1 MLTPHRKG
9 ISARRPPILAVVL
22 AATAIVVTGCGAPT
36 AGDTTSGSETPSG
49 WFEHVHG
56 VAQDGPAVLLA
67 THEGLFR
74 QVGNEPPVR
83 VSDQPF
89 DVMGFTLARNR
100 FLASGHP
107 APGTDFPAQLGLGQS
122 ADGGRTW
129 APISLLGMVDFHR
142 LRAVGDG
149 VWGITAN
156 DGRLLASADA
166 GRTWTT
172 VSRPGLFDFAVDPA
186 DPTQMVGTTQSGP
199 VSSTDGGRTFA
210 PIPGAPVV
218 VLLAWASAGL
228 YGITPTGALLY
239 SSNGRAG
246 WTQTGTVTG
255 APQALWADG
264 TRVAIATTRAVS
276 VSNDGGRTFTD
287 RVVIP
292 PST

>member
-1 MLTPHRKG
+1 MLTTYRNG
-9 ISARRPPILAVVL
+9 ISARWPPILAAGL

-36 AGDTTSGSETPSG
+36 ARDTISGTEAPSG
-49 WFEHVHG
+49 LFEHVHG

-74 QVGNEPPVR
+74 QVGNEPPER

-100 FLASGHP
+100 LLASGHP
-107 APGTDFPAQLGLGQS
+107 APGTDYPADLGLGQS

-129 APISLLGMVDFHR
+129 IPVSLLGRVDFHR
-142 LRAVGDG
+142 LRAVGDR
-149 VWGITAN
+149 VWGITAD
-156 DGRLLASADA
+156 DGRLLASVDA
-166 GRTWTT
+166 GRTWTA
-172 VSRPGLFDFAVDPA
+172 VSRPGLFDFAVDPV

-210 PIPGAPVV
+210 SMPGAPVV
-218 VLLAWASAGL
+218 LLLAWAGTGL
-228 YGITPTGALLY
+228 YGITPSGTILY
-239 SSNGRAG
+239 RSNGRAG

-255 APQALWADG
+255 APQALWADD
-264 TRVAIATTRAVS
+264 TRIVVATTRAIS

-287 RVVIP
+287 RVVNSP
-292 PST
+292 